1 MLTALSSVGRGA
13 CGEPEWPLGRTGE
26 GKQPTVAPGGAGA
39 RRGSGSGDSL
49 RGRLFTPWRLAAPPQ
64 ECRHRAVGLVLGW
77 DFAGQFWQ
85 KDKDTKLLKT
95 LVKLPPGMSYN
106 FLHAQIWEGRE
117 ARTRLADL
125 ETSIGTREQKCQQ
138 AWQGGAT
145 E

>member
-1 MLTALSSVGRGA
+1 MEHAGSPSGLWGERERASSRLWRQAG
-13 CGEPEWPLGRTGE
+13 L
-26 GKQPTVAPGGAGA
+26 APGGAVA
-39 RRGSGSGDSL
+39 VVTVC

-106 FLHAQIWEGRE
+106 FLHAQIWERRE
-117 ARTRLADL
+117 ARTWLGDL
-125 ETSIGTREQKCQQ
+125 ETFIETREQKCQQ

>member
-1 MLTALSSVGRGA
+1 MEHAGSPSGLWGERERASSRLWRQAGLV
-13 CGEPEWPLGRTGE
+13 
-26 GKQPTVAPGGAGA
+26 PGGAVA
-39 RRGSGSGDSL
+39 VVTVC

-64 ECRHRAVGLVLGW
+64 ECRHQAVGLVLGW

-106 FLHAQIWEGRE
+106 FLHAQIWERRE
-117 ARTRLADL
+117 ARTWLADL